1 VVVLT
6 QEQLKNLKKKPIKL
20 VKDLSNM
27 LGYLINLKQKEKEV
41 LPLILLFGNLKLQNI
56 ISLLLMLQVIE
67 ISLKI

>member
-1 VVVLT
+1 VVLT

>member
-1 VVVLT
+1 
-6 QEQLKNLKKKPIKL
+6 LKKKPIKL
-20 VKDLSNM
+20 VKVLSNM

-56 ISLLLMLQVIE
+56 ISQLLMLLVIE